1 MKKSVKIWIAAAVC
15 VVVVGV
21 VLLVYMNS
29 FGNIN
34 ARQVEKIVFY
44 TDSNR
49 STGIVLDADETKEF
63 IKLFNTS
70 KYGGLTNGEG
80 GTPDLGVAVH
90 FRNGAIL
97 YVNEFGGHHNFEAH
111 RAHAIIKGKGYYLD
125 SGELCDFM
133 LALEEKYS

>member
-1 MKKSVKIWIAAAVC
+1 MKKSVKLWIIAAVC
-15 VVVVGV
+15 MFVVCIA
-21 VLLVYMNS
+21 LLAYLGIIDS
-29 FGNIN
+29 IN
-34 ARQVEKIVFY
+34 ANRVEKIVFY
-44 TDSNR
+44 ADSNR

-63 IKLFNTS
+63 IKLFNAS